1 MNSNTR
7 VSGTR
12 SVLLATAAAALLMAG
27 CASTPEEIPA
37 LEQARA
43 ELETARGDAN
53 AQRYASEEVKEA
65 ERLLTAAD
73 QARES
78 KKDVTEISHLAYLS
92 LQTSRIARE
101 MGKAKSAEERIA
113 AASAER
119 ERARLEARTREADAA
134 TTAAEEARAAASQ
147 ARDEARQAQ
156 SLAEAASS
164 QLAIEQERRAQAEQE
179 MEGLLAKRSE
189 RGLIVTLGDVL
200 FDTGRA
206 ELKSGAARQL
216 DTVATFLAQH
226 PERQVL
232 IEGFTDSVGTDA
244 YNEELSE
251 ERAEAVRSALLSRGV
266 DTSRVQVEGYG
277 EQFPVATNADSGGRQ
292 LNRRVE
298 VVVSNDAEPVA
309 PRARL

>member
-1 MNSNTR
+1 
-7 VSGTR
+7 
-12 SVLLATAAAALLMAG
+12 
-27 CASTPEEIPA
+27 
-37 LEQARA
+37 
-43 ELETARGDAN
+43 
-53 AQRYASEEVKEA
+53 
-65 ERLLTAAD
+65 
-73 QARES
+73 
-78 KKDVTEISHLAYLS
+78 
-92 LQTSRIARE
+92 
-101 MGKAKSAEERIA
+101 
-113 AASAER
+113 
-119 ERARLEARTREADAA
+119 
-134 TTAAEEARAAASQ
+134 
-147 ARDEARQAQ
+147 
-156 SLAEAASS
+156 
-164 QLAIEQERRAQAEQE
+164 